1 MIYETKINLKNRNKE
16 ELIDLLNET
25 LEITKKQQ
33 VELAEKDLEL
43 EKKDKI
49 ISELEDIF
57 YNYQL
62 CEYEIT
68 DCTYRKCEYIAD
80 DEKPP
85 CKNCI
90 KQYFEREGIV

>member
-33 VELAEKDLEL
+33 LELAEKDLEL

-49 ISELEDIF
+49 ISEMSNAMAK
-57 YNYQL
+57 NYCCIANVVEEEICDKKCIGNNDWH
-62 CEYEIT
+62 CET
-68 DCTYRKCEYIAD
+68 
-80 DEKPP
+80 
-85 CKNCI
+85 CI
-90 KQYFEREGIV
+90 KQYFERKAEK

>member
-49 ISELEDIF
+49 ISEMSNAMAK
-57 YNYQL
+57 NYCCIANVVEEEICDKKCIGNNDWH
-62 CEYEIT
+62 CET
-68 DCTYRKCEYIAD
+68 
-80 DEKPP
+80 
-85 CKNCI
+85 CI
-90 KQYFEREGIV
+90 KQYFERKAEK

>member
-49 ISELEDIF
+49 ISEMSNAMAK
-57 YNYQL
+57 NY
-62 CEYEIT
+62 C
-68 DCTYRKCEYIAD
+68 CIA
-80 DEKPP
+80 
-85 CKNCI
+85 
-90 KQYFEREGIV
+90 